1 MNMLTIDPNPP
12 NPISS
17 FLKAITL
24 DDSNNPPVLPII
36 ANTDLDLSDLCL
48 DGIFMYQQDDQPT
61 VEEDDVLHPP
71 PPPPIFP
78 PPRFVPDNQTRLTY
92 SSMIDLK
99 HLYTI
104 DDAPPSKWHEKFF
117 DMYSWCTAELHV
129 PNSTVAQVIAKFI
142 ARLTRRLREWWISL
156 GEFRQRHAA
165 QSQTLEDFFTIIHN
179 EFLGAPT
186 NHTEVAR
193 EEFLAM
199 KCYSFERRDLE

>member
-92 SSMIDLK
+92 SLMIDLK
-99 HLYTI
+99 HLFTI

-117 DMYSWCTAELHV
+117 DMYSWCT
-129 PNSTVAQVIAKFI
+129 PCSKFH
-142 ARLTRRLREWWISL
+142 SCP
-156 GEFRQRHAA
+156 
-165 QSQTLEDFFTIIHN
+165 SN
-179 EFLGAPT
+179 
-186 NHTEVAR
+186 
-193 EEFLAM
+193 
-199 KCYSFERRDLE
+199 C